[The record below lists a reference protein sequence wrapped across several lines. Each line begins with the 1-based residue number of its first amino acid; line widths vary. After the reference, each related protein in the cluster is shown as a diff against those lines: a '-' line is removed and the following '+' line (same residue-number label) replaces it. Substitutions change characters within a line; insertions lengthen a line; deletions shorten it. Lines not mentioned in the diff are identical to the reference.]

1 MTQNTKRAL
10 KTIGKGAFWTLL
22 TAGGYFL
29 AKGALHVILNRLE
42 PEEQPQQKK
51 ARKGEGLSGS
61 GDGSGRASVAAG
73 QAQNRSDNHPERHTQ
88 G

>member
-29 AKGALHVILNRLE
+29 AKGALHVILDRLE
-42 PEEQPQQKK
+42 PEEQKGQ
-51 ARKGEGLSGS
+51 KGEGVG
-61 GDGSGRASVAAG
+61 GDGSGSASVTAS
-73 QAQNRSDNHPERHTQ
+73 QMQNHSDDHGGRHTQ